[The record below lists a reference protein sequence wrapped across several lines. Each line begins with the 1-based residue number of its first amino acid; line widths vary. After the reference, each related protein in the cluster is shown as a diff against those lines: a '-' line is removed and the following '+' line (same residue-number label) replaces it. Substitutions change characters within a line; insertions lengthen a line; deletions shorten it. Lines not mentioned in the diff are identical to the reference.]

1 MSNSIHMFIKYPSL
15 SPVVYFSQKFPPLLS
30 PGVHQYW
37 FSNEDPE
44 ERRGRGQRTE
54 EGREAQRPSTGR
66 PVWVE
71 ARALLT
77 QVFFQPGSLC
87 DSQALEAWGCCLRV
101 YTFQ

>member
-1 MSNSIHMFIKYPSL
+1 MSHSIHMFIRCPGVLSL
-15 SPVVYFSQKFPPLLS
+15 SPVVYFSQKFLPLLS

-37 FSNEDPE
+37 FSIEDPE

-77 QVFFQPGSLC
+77 QVFFQPGSLW
-87 DSQALEAWGCCLRV
+87 DSQAFEDVG
-101 YTFQ
+101 

>member
-1 MSNSIHMFIKYPSL
+1 MSHSIHMFIKCPRVLSL
-15 SPVVYFSQKFPPLLS
+15 SPVVYLS

-66 PVWVE
+66 PGWVE
-71 ARALLT
+71 ARALHT
-77 QVFFQPGSLC
+77 QVFFQPGSLW
-87 DSQALEAWGCCLRV
+87 DSQAFKDVV
-101 YTFQ
+101 YWAFTHSN